1 MSENNIKDVIIVGGG
16 PAGLAA
22 AVYTGR
28 DRFSTLILEK
38 MTVGGQMFTT
48 WDVENYP
55 GFEEITGPDLSGKFE
70 NHARK
75 FGAQFEMMAEVT
87 DIVKGDDGIF
97 TITTTEEEYKARTVL
112 VATGATWNHL
122 GIPGE
127 EELGGR
133 GVSYCATCD
142 GAFFKNMEIMVVG
155 GGNTALD
162 EGLFLTKF
170 ASKVTLIHRRD
181 ELRGDKILQ
190 ERFLAHEKTEI
201 LWSTIPEEIIGE
213 NGVEKVRVKNVKTGE
228 SYDVEV
234 RGVFIFIGNTPNTE
248 LFKGKLE
255 MDQWGGIKV
264 DNFGST
270 SVEGIFA
277 AGDCIADAPRQIAV
291 SVGDGVRAALGIKA
305 YLEKSH

>member
-1 MSENNIKDVIIVGGG
+1 MTAESIKDVIIIGGG

-22 AVYTGR
+22 AIYTGR

-38 MTVGGQMFTT
+38 MTIGGQMFTT

-87 DIVKGDDGIF
+87 ELTKGDDNIF
-97 TITTTEEEYKARTVL
+97 TIKTTEDEYKARTVL
-112 VATGATWNHL
+112 IATGATYNTL

-127 EELGGR
+127 EKLRGK

-142 GAFFKNMEIMVVG
+142 GAFFRNMDLMVIG

-190 ERFLAHEKTEI
+190 ERFLEHEKTDI
-201 LWSTIPEEIIGE
+201 LWSTVPEEIIGE
-213 NGVEKVRVKNVKTGE
+213 DKVEKVRVKNKKTGE
-228 SYDVEV
+228 SHDVDV
-234 RGVFIFIGNTPNTE
+234 RGVFIFVGNTPNTE
-248 LFKGKLE
+248 LFKGLVE
-255 MDQWGGIKV
+255 LDQWGGV
-264 DNFGST
+264 VTDHSGAT
-270 SVEGIFA
+270 SMPGVFA
-277 AGDCIADAPRQIAV
+277 AGDCIANAPRQIAV
-291 SVGDGVRAALGIKA
+291 SVGDGVRAALAIKA
-305 YLEKSH
+305 YLENSH